1 MTIYI
6 VRLNPTLKGQ
16 AKVFDFIVANSP
28 ALLQKLQK
36 GSLVL
41 TTSTSTANLKLNNR
55 SKILFIAEEGEPV
68 EGYINNFKSEVKAK
82 NLLNIKFS
90 PLITYPSNLNMS
102 DTQSSYFIETLEY
115 ELSNLTYFNTYLKAS
130 REILDKLNR
139 NQEIGGKALTVEN
152 LIRLC
157 DKEVGLHDIPYLL
170 KSIFKGPKRI
180 ASKRYKELDYYLSLP
195 ASGKLHYAQKH
206 WALKSGQPKGQRLR
220 YAVKLNEVLSY
231 LTKTTN
237 PQDQPKYVLSS
248 SGLDVEPTGLTVK
261 LNNVPN
267 SVLANNYSFKEY
279 LEDLCLLKP
288 DLDKDKYFE
297 GVLSTFYKNLESKA
311 RLRLETF
318 KDLSELKMLTEL
330 IEKCEGK
337 GI

>member
-6 VRLNPTLKGQ
+6 VRLSPTLKGQ

-28 ALLQKLQK
+28 VLLQKLQK

-55 SKILFIAEEGEPV
+55 SKILFTAEEGEPV

-90 PLITYPSNLNMS
+90 PLITYPSNLDMS
-102 DTQSSYFIETLEY
+102 DTQSSYFIETIEY

-139 NQEIGGKALTVEN
+139 NQEIGGDALTVEN

-180 ASKRYKELDYYLSLP
+180 ANKRYKELDYYLSLP

-237 PQDQPKYVLSS
+237 PQDQPKYVL
-248 SGLDVEPTGLTVK
+248 D
-261 LNNVPN
+261 
-267 SVLANNYSFKEY
+267 NNYSFKEY
-279 LEDLCLLKP
+279 LEDLCLLEP

-297 GVLSTFYKNLESKA
+297 GVLSIFYKNLESKA